1 MKRVWSAVLELVVIW
16 SGLMAW
22 GDGVALDDPCGI
34 FRGVSTGGAAAIAAP
49 VMTLVPFGSECL
61 HDKENHLDY
70 ELVFLPTMKSLEGV
84 DVMCDGFEVQ
94 TNGLLRLT
102 AEGRDWAWGYSWL
115 EAPPLMWGELFASA
129 SVHRCA
135 GGVQTLCYACGRR
148 HGDDDASTCS
158 HSVDCA
164 ARTDYAS
171 ACTCPPLL
179 VRINW
184 DDDDGSWMEDRSD
197 DALEAYDDEVVA
209 FRAAGFSRDCC
220 CGYRMS
226 EGAIEGLTATSS
238 LRLHASTEAVETFG
252 IEAPAASSG
261 IGTESVSYEVR
272 DATNGVLR
280 TIMRAVTAAN
290 LEIRPDLNDDGEV
303 DEEDRF
309 GWWHEDT
316 WQVRVRD
323 EPYLVALVSEC
334 PESAAVT
341 LSGTVVA
348 GTAPSVRSQGQEG
361 SALPLGESVRSP
373 SFAVKNATRIFEVD
387 TSAGPG
393 TVNLTYAL
401 EAGDSTLSSF
411 RRIRAVDT
419 SVPERWTA
427 PECVGRLVYDYTDVI
442 GDVWWS
448 IYNAET
454 GEYEVGGTDKSFS
467 PGELPLGD
475 YVLEVYFPDI
485 VDDGWWGYLSLGEL
499 HVVSI
504 SHGVLLE
511 TNNSS
516 NRIFNPTYKDD
527 YTGNE
532 LVREVVEENGRLATY
547 GAPRNNLY
555 VVADGRTS
563 KLEVTER
570 LVVTP
575 ASAAEHVL
583 CAAYSDGQLIVGS
596 CTNANHLGEA
606 VLSIPCQ
613 NPREAYAYE
622 IRAGL
627 DQDGDG
633 ILSFDE
639 SRPLVAYESGN
650 EPRYVMVRG
659 VPVAVYDSCEDQIAG
674 YVSGLVGML
683 TNLALPIGRCFLSAF
698 YNGNTSGIPQIWQP
712 SESNRE
718 DELLAF
724 SDCVGFSEWLTHNAG
739 ADFNENDSAMIKRY
753 VWWPNTSM
761 SEFFASCSPFA
772 PWKKHQGTRVGIDGM
787 TMETYEFYVMTETGN
802 RILSYFESE
811 LKSLAEQ
818 RLRDAGDGDTC
829 VFSLGEGWDSW
840 GMVTN
845 LFSSMSPSNIVG
857 ITQTVGSTG
866 DYGGIGAV
874 LEAGSLD
881 LILGGQNLADLD
893 AFFSLGR
900 ARILDPS
907 YEITAVKRVPL
918 FGSARV
924 ELLEV
929 AFSCT
934 VADLY
939 DFNYED
945 GDLSRSAAVVQLG
958 YGNGRSSRRRGK
970 IYRHE
975 IRIDT
980 VYRNPYSN

>member
-1 MKRVWSAVLELVVIW
+1 MRYVQSTVVVWAILSLALTVR
-16 SGLMAW
+16 GA
-22 GDGVALDDPCGI
+22 GVALDDPQGI
-34 FRGVSTGGAAAIAAP
+34 FQGLSNGGAAAIAAP
-49 VMTLVPFGSECL
+49 VMMLIPYGSECR
-61 HDKENHLDY
+61 HDPESHLDY
-70 ELVFLPTMKSLEGV
+70 EPVFLPSMESLSGG
-84 DVMCDGFEVQ
+84 DVMCYGFEVR
-94 TNGLLRLT
+94 TNGLLRLSLD
-102 AEGRDWAWGYSWL
+102 GWDWAWGEAWV
-115 EAPPLMWGELFASA
+115 EAPPLKWGDLYQSA
-129 SVHRCA
+129 SIHRCA
-135 GGVQTLCYACGRR
+135 GGIQPLCYACGR
-148 HGDDDASTCS
+148 HHADDDEHACS
-158 HSVDCA
+158 HSSDCEA
-164 ARTDYAS
+164 KVGYANV
-171 ACTCPPLL
+171 CTCPPLL
-179 VRINW
+179 VRVNW
-184 DDDDGSWMEDRSD
+184 DDDDGSWTEDRADGIPSV
-197 DALEAYDDEVVA
+197 YDDEVVSY
-209 FRAAGFSRDCC
+209 RAAGLSRDCC

-226 EGAIEGLTATSS
+226 EGSVEGLSATSS
-238 LRLHASTEAVETFG
+238 LRLHASTEAAESFC
-252 IEAPAASSG
+252 IEALAASSG

-290 LEIRPDLNDDGEV
+290 LEIRPDLNDDGVV

-334 PESAAVT
+334 PASADVS

-348 GTAPSVRSQGQEG
+348 GAGPAVRCRGQDG
-361 SALPLGESVRSP
+361 TALPLGETVRNP
-373 SFAVKNATRIFEVD
+373 SFVVKNATRIFEVD

-419 SVPERWTA
+419 SVPERWTT

-454 GEYEVGGTDKSFS
+454 GEYADGGADKSFS

-485 VDDGWWGYLSLGEL
+485 VDDGWRGYLSSGEL
-499 HVVSI
+499 HVVSF

-532 LVREVVEENGRLATY
+532 IAREEVEENGRLATY

-596 CTNANHLGEA
+596 CTNANNLGEA
-606 VLSIPCQ
+606 VLSIPCE
-613 NPREAYAYE
+613 NTRAAYTYE
-622 IRAGL
+622 IRAGV

-659 VPVAVYDSCEDQIAG
+659 VPVAVYNSCEDQIAG
-674 YVSGLVGML
+674 YVSGVVGML

-718 DELLAF
+718 DELPAF

-739 ADFNENDSAMIKRY
+739 ADYNENDSAMIKRY

-866 DYGGIGAV
+866 NYGGIGAV

-881 LILGGQNLADLD
+881 LILVGQNLADLD

-918 FGSARV
+918 FGSARI